1 MIITITA
8 PAGGN
13 KTKTALEMGAT
24 LGLNA
29 NQKVI
34 YLTNDKDYT
43 GWIPYIESI
52 VGKDNM
58 ATFRPMYIND
68 LEGAIHILPYIDH
81 LPYDM
86 IILDGFGAEFAKLPQ
101 IESASLIHNMELYT
115 TNKCGKIIVTLQGD
129 NLDY

>member
-101 IESASLIHNMELYT
+101 IEFASLIHNMESYT
-115 TNKCGKIIVTLQGD
+115 TNKCGKIIVTLQGN

>member
-13 KTKTALEMGAT
+13 KTKTALEMGAA
-24 LGLNA
+24 LGLSN
-29 NQKVI
+29 NQKVVYI
-34 YLTNDKDYT
+34 TNDRDYT
-43 GWIPYIESI
+43 GWIPHIEGI

-58 ATFRPMYIND
+58 ATFRPMYAKD
-68 LEGAIHILPYIDH
+68 LDDAVHILPYIDH

-86 IILDGFGAEFAKLPQ
+86 IILDGFASEFTKLSQ
-101 IESASLIHNMELYT
+101 IEFTSLIHNMELYT
-115 TNKCGKIIVTLQGD
+115 TNKSGKIIVTLQGN

>member
-24 LGLNA
+24 LGLKNQ
-29 NQKVI
+29 QKVVF
-34 YLTNDKDYT
+34 LTNDIDYT
-43 GWIPYIESI
+43 GWIPYIEAI
-52 VGKDNM
+52 AGKDNLV
-58 ATFRPMYIND
+58 TFRPMYARD
-68 LEGAIHILPYIDH
+68 LEDAIHILPYIDH

-86 IILDGFGAEFAKLPQ
+86 IILDGFGSEFAKLSQ
-101 IESASLIHNMELYT
+101 TEFASLIHSMELYT
-115 TNKCGKIIVTLQGD
+115 TNNCGKIIVTIQGN

>member
-24 LGLNA
+24 LGLMN
-29 NQKVI
+29 NQKVV

-43 GWIPYIESI
+43 GWVPYIEGI
-52 VGKDNM
+52 VGKDNI
-58 ATFRPMYIND
+58 ATFRPMYAKD
-68 LEGAIHILPYIDH
+68 LEDAIHILPYIDH

-86 IILDGFGAEFAKLPQ
+86 IILDGFAAELVQLSQTDF
-101 IESASLIHNMELYT
+101 ASLIHNMELYT
-115 TNKCGKIIVTLQGD
+115 TNKCGKIIVTLQEN

>member
-24 LGLNA
+24 LGLMN
-29 NQKVI
+29 NQKVV

-43 GWIPYIESI
+43 GWIPYVEAI

-58 ATFRPMYIND
+58 STFRPMYARD
-68 LEGAIHILPYIDH
+68 LDGAVHILPYIDH
-81 LPYDM
+81 LPYDI
-86 IILDGFGAEFAKLPQ
+86 IILDGFGYELANLSQTKF
-101 IESASLIHNMELYT
+101 ASLIHSMELYT
-115 TNKCGKIIVTLQGD
+115 TNKCGKIIVTLQAN

>member
-13 KTKTALEMGAT
+13 KTKTALEIGAT
-24 LGLNA
+24 LGLMN

-43 GWIPYIESI
+43 GWVPYMESI

-58 ATFRPMYIND
+58 ATFRPMYAKD
-68 LEGAIHILPYIDH
+68 LDSAIHILPYIDH

-86 IILDGFGAEFAKLPQ
+86 IILDGFGHEFAKLSQ
-101 IESASLIHNMELYT
+101 TQFATLIHSMGLYT
-115 TNKCGKIIVTLQGD
+115 TNKCGKIIVTLEAN

>member
-13 KTKTALEMGAT
+13 KTKTALEIGAA
-24 LGLNA
+24 LGLNS

-34 YLTNDKDYT
+34 YLTNDRDYT
-43 GWIPYIESI
+43 GWIPHIETFA
-52 VGKDNM
+52 GKDNM
-58 ATFRPMYIND
+58 TNFRPMYVND

-81 LPYDM
+81 LPYDV
-86 IILDGFGAEFAKLPQ
+86 IILDGFGTELAKLSQ
-101 IESASLIHNMELYT
+101 IEFTSLIHNMELYT
-115 TNKCGKIIVTLQGD
+115 TNKCGKVIVTLQGN

>member
-13 KTKTALEMGAT
+13 KTKTALEIGAT
-24 LGLNA
+24 LGLMN
-29 NQKVI
+29 NQKVV

-43 GWIPYIESI
+43 GWIPHIEAI

-58 ATFRPMYIND
+58 ATFRPMYVND
-68 LEGAIHILPYIDH
+68 LEGATHILPYIDH
-81 LPYDM
+81 LPYDI
-86 IILDGFGAEFAKLPQ
+86 IILDGFGTELAKLSQ
-101 IESASLIHNMELYT
+101 IEFMSLIHNMELYT
-115 TNKCGKIIVTLQGD
+115 TNKCGKIIVTLQAN

>member
-24 LGLNA
+24 LGLMN
-29 NQKVI
+29 NQKVV
-34 YLTNDKDYT
+34 YLTNDNDYT
-43 GWIPYIESI
+43 GWIPYVEAI

-58 ATFRPMYIND
+58 TAFRPMYAKD
-68 LEGAIHILPYIDH
+68 LDSAIHILPYIDH
-81 LPYDM
+81 LPYDI
-86 IILDGFGAEFAKLPQ
+86 IILDGFSYELVQLPQ
-101 IESASLIHNMELYT
+101 AKFASLIHSMELYT
-115 TNKCGKIIVTLQGD
+115 TNKCGKIIITFQAN